1 MLALDQI
8 WTTYIDEGKYGS
20 VHDVIGP
27 GPMSRDRKQK
37 KMHFN

>member
-8 WTTYIDEGKYGS
+8 GTIYVEGKYGS

-27 GPMSRDRKQK
+27 RPMSRDREQK
-37 KMHFN
+37 NAF